1 LKIYTKSH
9 QLKREDGEVV
19 SWIDENLNP
28 YTGDW
33 ISRTRLKN
41 GTWDQGKGGKERGK
55 DYNHSTYNDLIITGL
70 VGLRPRADNVI
81 EVNPLLPDKTW
92 DYFCLDKVRYHDR
105 ILTIIWDKTGEKY
118 GKGKGLS
125 VYANGVKIAAA
136 PNLTKVTGTLDGIA
150 VTSEDKTLG
159 ILSANTK

>member
-33 ISRTRLKN
+33 IARTMLK
-41 GTWDQGKGGKERGK
+41 QEGGPKERGK

-70 VGLRPRADNVI
+70 VGLRPRADDVI
-81 EVNPLLPDKTW
+81 EVNPLLPENTW

-125 VYANGVKIAAA
+125 VYANGVKIAGA
-136 PNLTKVTGTLDGIA
+136 PNLTKATGTLEGIA
-150 VTSEDKTLG
+150 VIPYVQKKSCCRG
-159 ILSANTK
+159 